1 MSHAR
6 ILFIPTHAT
15 LAAPFLL
22 VDREGRVVGRG
33 ELDPHQVDAPPSMR
47 TIAVAPG
54 ADVMTRWL
62 DLPPGNAAQARAAA
76 RWALRDQ
83 AAGEVEGLDVA
94 LRAAPVDGGPRLT
107 AAVSAKLL
115 QAWLR
120 WMETFDLR
128 PEAIVPDNLCLPPPD
143 EVETLTAARVGA
155 DIALRG
161 PAFAATVQP
170 DLAEAVA
177 AGRALN
183 WLEGEALDAALAAGA
198 LAAPVDLL
206 QVHDRRERGQA
217 AKGWRLAAG
226 LAAVLL
232 ASPLI
237 LSVAEGLGDRAA
249 TDRADADARA
259 GAVKLY
265 PELATVG
272 DPASEALRRLDAG
285 PPPGGTARA
294 LAAIFAAVERVPGA
308 ELDDAA
314 LGGEGLRVTL
324 AHSAFNDLDAIRADL
339 AEAGLAV
346 VDETSAEEEG
356 RMVSTLSLGALS
368 LGGAR

>member
-15 LAAPFLL
+15 LAARFLL

-33 ELDPHQVDAPPSMR
+33 ELDPHQSETPPLLR

-62 DLPPGNAAQARAAA
+62 DLPPGNMAQARAAA

-94 LRAAPVDGGPRLT
+94 LGAPTDGGPRLT

-120 WMETFDLR
+120 WMETFDIR
-128 PEAIVPDNLCLPPPD
+128 PDAVVPDNLCLPAPL
-143 EVETLTAARVGA
+143 EAETLTAAQVGA
-155 DIALRG
+155 DVALRG
-161 PAFAATVQP
+161 VAFAATVQP
-170 DLAEAVA
+170 DLAEAIA

-183 WLEGEALDAALAAGA
+183 WLEGEALDAAMAAGA
-198 LAAPVDLL
+198 MAAPVDLL

-217 AKGWRLAAG
+217 VRGWRLAAG
-226 LAAVLL
+226 LAAALL
-232 ASPLI
+232 ISPLI
-237 LSVAEGLGDRAA
+237 LMAAEGLRDRAA
-249 TDRADADARA
+249 ADRAAADARA

-265 PELATVG
+265 PELATAD
-272 DPASEALRRLDAG
+272 DPAPEALRRLDAG

-294 LAAIFAAVERVPGA
+294 TAAVFAAVERLPGA
-308 ELDDAA
+308 ELDDAT

-324 AHSAFNDLDAIRADL
+324 AHPTFNDLDAVHADL

-346 VDETSAEEEG
+346 VDETSAEEGG
-356 RMVSTLSLGALS
+356 RMVSTLTI
-368 LGGAR
+368 GGAR

>member
-6 ILFIPTHAT
+6 ILFIPTNAT
-15 LAAPFLL
+15 LPARFLL

-33 ELDPHQVDAPPSMR
+33 ELDPHQAEAPPPLR

-62 DLPPGNAAQARAAA
+62 DLPPGNMAQARAAA

-94 LRAAPVDGGPRLT
+94 LGAPADGGPWLT

-120 WMETFDLR
+120 WMETFDIR
-128 PEAIVPDNLCLPPPD
+128 PEAVVPDNLCLPAPL
-143 EVETLTAARVGA
+143 EAETLTAAQVGA
-155 DIALRG
+155 DVALRG
-161 PAFAATVQP
+161 VAFAATVQP
-170 DLAEAVA
+170 DLAEAIA

-217 AKGWRLAAG
+217 ARGWRLAAG
-226 LAAVLL
+226 LAAALL
-232 ASPLI
+232 ISPLV
-237 LSVAEGLGDRAA
+237 LMAAEGLRDRAA
-249 TDRADADARA
+249 AERAGADAKA

-265 PELATVG
+265 PELATAD
-272 DPASEALRRLDAG
+272 DPAPEALRRLDAG
-285 PPPGGTARA
+285 APPGGTARA
-294 LAAIFAAVERVPGA
+294 LAAVFAAVERVPGA
-308 ELDDAA
+308 ELDDAT

-324 AHSAFNDLDAIRADL
+324 AHPTFNDLDAVRADL

-346 VDETSAEEEG
+346 VDETSAEEAG
-356 RMVSTLSLGALS
+356 RMVSTLTI
-368 LGGAR
+368 GGAR

>member
-15 LAAPFLL
+15 LPARFLL

-33 ELDPHQVDAPPSMR
+33 ELDPHQADAPPPMR

-62 DLPPGNAAQARAAA
+62 ELPPGNAAQARAAA

-94 LRAAPVDGGPRLT
+94 LGAAPVDGGPRLT
-107 AAVSAKLL
+107 AAASATLL

-120 WMETFDLR
+120 WMETFDIR
-128 PEAIVPDNLCLPPPD
+128 PEAIVPDSLCLPAPL
-143 EVETLTAARVGA
+143 EAETLSAARVGA
-155 DIALRG
+155 DVALRG
-161 PAFAATVQP
+161 STFAVTVQP
-170 DLAEAVA
+170 DLAETIT
-177 AGRALN
+177 AGRAVD

-226 LAAVLL
+226 LGAVLL
-232 ASPLI
+232 LSPLI
-237 LSVAEGLGDRAA
+237 LMAAEGVRDRSAADRAGA
-249 TDRADADARA
+249 AAKA

-265 PELATVG
+265 PELATAD
-272 DPASEALRRLDAG
+272 DPATEALRRRGAG

-294 LAAIFAAVERVPGA
+294 LAAVFAAAERVPGA
-308 ELDDAA
+308 ELDDAT

-324 AHSAFNDLDAIRADL
+324 SHPTFKDLDAVRADL

-346 VDETSAEEEG
+346 VDENSAEEEG
-356 RMVSTLSLGALS
+356 RMVSTLTI
-368 LGGAR
+368 GGAR

>member
-6 ILFIPTHAT
+6 ILFIPTNAT
-15 LAAPFLL
+15 LPARFLL

-33 ELDPHQVDAPPSMR
+33 ELDPHQAEAPPPMR

-62 DLPPGNAAQARAAA
+62 DLPPGNMAQVRAAA

-83 AAGEVEGLDVA
+83 AADEVDGLDVA
-94 LRAAPVDGGPRLT
+94 LGAAPVGGGPRLM

-120 WMETFDLR
+120 WMETFDIR
-128 PEAIVPDNLCLPPPD
+128 PDVVVPDNLCLPAPLD
-143 EVETLTAARVGA
+143 AQTLTAAQVGA
-155 DIALRG
+155 DVALRG
-161 PAFAATVQP
+161 PAFAVTVQP
-170 DLAEAVA
+170 DLAEAIA
-177 AGRALN
+177 AGRALD

-217 AKGWRLAAG
+217 ARGWRLAAG
-226 LAAVLL
+226 LAAALL
-232 ASPLI
+232 ISPLI
-237 LSVAEGLGDRAA
+237 LMAAEGLRDRAA
-249 TDRADADARA
+249 ADRAGADARA
-259 GAVKLY
+259 AAVKLY
-265 PELATVG
+265 PELAPTK
-272 DPASEALRRLDAG
+272 DAAPEALRRLDAG

-294 LAAIFAAVERVPGA
+294 LAAVFAAVERLPGA

-314 LGGEGLRVTL
+314 LGGEGLRVGLTH
-324 AHSAFNDLDAIRADL
+324 ANFNDLDAVRAGL
-339 AEAGLAV
+339 SEAGLAV
-346 VDETSAEEEG
+346 VDEASAEEGG
-356 RMVSTLSLGALS
+356 RMLSTLKI
-368 LGGAR
+368 GGAR

>member
-6 ILFIPTHAT
+6 ILFIPTNAT
-15 LAAPFLL
+15 LPARFLL

-33 ELDPHQVDAPPSMR
+33 ELDPHQAEAPPPLR

-62 DLPPGNAAQARAAA
+62 DLPPGNMAQARAAA

-94 LRAAPVDGGPRLT
+94 LGAPADGGPWLT

-120 WMETFDLR
+120 WMETFDIR
-128 PEAIVPDNLCLPPPD
+128 PEAVVPDNLCLPAPL
-143 EVETLTAARVGA
+143 EAETLTAAQVGA
-155 DIALRG
+155 DVALRG
-161 PAFAATVQP
+161 VAFAATVQP
-170 DLAEAVA
+170 DLAEAIA
-177 AGRALN
+177 TGRALD
-183 WLEGEALDAALAAGA
+183 WLEGEALDATLAAGA

-206 QVHDRRERGQA
+206 QVHDRRERGQTA
-217 AKGWRLAAG
+217 RGWRLAAG
-226 LAAVLL
+226 LAAALL
-232 ASPLI
+232 ISPLV
-237 LSVAEGLGDRAA
+237 LMAAEGLRDRAA
-249 TDRADADARA
+249 AERAGAEAKA

-265 PELATVG
+265 PELATAD
-272 DPASEALRRLDAG
+272 DPAPEALRRLDAG
-285 PPPGGTARA
+285 APPGGTARA
-294 LAAIFAAVERVPGA
+294 LAAVFAAVERVPGA
-308 ELDDAA
+308 ELDDAI

-324 AHSAFNDLDAIRADL
+324 AHPTFNDLDAVRADL

-346 VDETSAEEEG
+346 VDETSAEEAG
-356 RMVSTLSLGALS
+356 RMVSTLTIGA
-368 LGGAR
+368 AR

>member
-6 ILFIPTHAT
+6 ILFIPTNAT
-15 LAAPFLL
+15 LPARFLL

-33 ELDPHQVDAPPSMR
+33 ELDPHQSETPPLLR

-62 DLPPGNAAQARAAA
+62 DLPPGNMAQARAAA

-94 LRAAPVDGGPRLT
+94 LGAPADGGPRLT

-120 WMETFDLR
+120 WMETFDIR
-128 PEAIVPDNLCLPPPD
+128 PEAVVPDNLCLPAPL
-143 EVETLTAARVGA
+143 EAETLTAAQVGA
-155 DIALRG
+155 DVALRG
-161 PAFAATVQP
+161 VAFAATVQP
-170 DLAEAVA
+170 DLAEAIA
-177 AGRALN
+177 AGRALD
-183 WLEGEALDAALAAGA
+183 WLEGEAMDAAMAAGA
-198 LAAPVDLL
+198 MAAPVDLL

-217 AKGWRLAAG
+217 ARGWRLAAG
-226 LAAVLL
+226 LAAALL
-232 ASPLI
+232 ISPLV
-237 LSVAEGLGDRAA
+237 LMAAEGLRDRAGA
-249 TDRADADARA
+249 ERAGADAKV

-265 PELATVG
+265 PELATAD
-272 DPASEALRRLDAG
+272 DPAPEALRRLDAG
-285 PPPGGTARA
+285 APPGGTARA
-294 LAAIFAAVERVPGA
+294 LAAVFAAVERVPGA
-308 ELDDAA
+308 ELDDAT

-324 AHSAFNDLDAIRADL
+324 AHPTFNDLDAVRADL

-346 VDETSAEEEG
+346 VDETSAEEAG
-356 RMVSTLSLGALS
+356 RMVSTLTIGA
-368 LGGAR
+368 AR

>member
-33 ELDPHQVDAPPSMR
+33 ELDPHQADAPPPMR

-62 DLPPGNAAQARAAA
+62 DLPPGTAAQGRAAA
-76 RWALRDQ
+76 RWTLRDQ
-83 AAGEVEGLDVA
+83 AASDVEGLDVA
-94 LRAAPVDGGPRLT
+94 LGAHLGVAPADGGLRLT

-120 WMETFDLR
+120 WMETFDIR
-128 PEAIVPDNLCLPPPD
+128 PEAIVPDALCLPAPS
-143 EVETLTAARVGA
+143 EAETLTAARLGA
-155 DIALRG
+155 DVALRG
-161 PAFAATVQP
+161 AAFAATVQP
-170 DLAEAVA
+170 DLVEAAA
-177 AGRALN
+177 AGRALA

-198 LAAPVDLL
+198 MAAPVDLL
-206 QVHDRRERGQA
+206 QAQDRRERGQA

-226 LAAVLL
+226 LAAAVL

-237 LSVAEGLGDRAA
+237 LLAAEGLKDRAA
-249 TDRADADARA
+249 ADRADAGAKA

-265 PELATVG
+265 PELATAD
-272 DPASEALRRLDAG
+272 DPASEALRRLKSG

-294 LAAIFAAVERVPGA
+294 LAAVFASVERVPGA
-308 ELDDAA
+308 ELDAA
-314 LGGEGLRVTL
+314 AVGDEGLRVTI
-324 AHSAFNDLDAIRADL
+324 AHPAFADLDAIRADL

-356 RMVSTLSLGALS
+356 RMVSTLSV
-368 LGGAR
+368 GGAR

>member
-15 LAAPFLL
+15 LAARFLL

-33 ELDPHQVDAPPSMR
+33 ELDPHQADAPPSMR

-54 ADVMTRWL
+54 ADVMIRWL

-94 LRAAPVDGGPRLT
+94 FAVLADDGPRLT
-107 AAVSAKLL
+107 AAVSTTLL

-120 WMETFDLR
+120 WMETFDIR
-128 PEAIVPDNLCLPPPD
+128 PEAVLPDNLCLPAPV
-143 EVETLTAARVGA
+143 EAETLTAARVGA
-155 DIALRG
+155 DVALRG
-161 PAFAATVQP
+161 PDFAVTVQP
-170 DLAEAVA
+170 ELVEAVA
-177 AGRALN
+177 GGRALA

-217 AKGWRLAAG
+217 AKGWRRAAG
-226 LAAVLL
+226 LAAALL
-232 ASPLI
+232 VSPLV
-237 LSVAEGLGDRAA
+237 LMAAEGLRDRAA
-249 TDRADADARA
+249 ADRAEAGARA

-265 PELATVG
+265 PELATA
-272 DPASEALRRLDAG
+272 DDAAPEALHRLDAG

-294 LAAIFAAVERVPGA
+294 LAAVFAAVERLPGA
-308 ELDDAA
+308 ELDDAV
-314 LGGEGLRVTL
+314 LSGEGLRVTL
-324 AHSAFNDLDAIRADL
+324 AHPAFSDLDAIRADL
-339 AEAGLAV
+339 ASAGLAV

>member
-6 ILFIPTHAT
+6 ILFIPTHAA
-15 LAAPFLL
+15 LAARFLL

-33 ELDPHQVDAPPSMR
+33 ELDPHQADAPPSMR

-62 DLPPGNAAQARAAA
+62 DLSPGNMAQARAAA

-94 LRAAPVDGGPRLT
+94 LGVAPVDGGPRLT
-107 AAVSAKLL
+107 AVVSAKLL
-115 QAWLR
+115 QVWLR
-120 WMETFDLR
+120 WMETFDIR
-128 PEAIVPDNLCLPPPD
+128 PEAVVPDNLCLPAPL
-143 EVETLTAARVGA
+143 EAEMLTAAQVGA
-155 DIALRG
+155 DVALRG
-161 PAFAATVQP
+161 PAFAVTVQP

-177 AGRALN
+177 AGRSLT
-183 WLEGEALDAALAAGA
+183 WLEGETLDAALAAGA
-198 LAAPVDLL
+198 MAAPVDLL
-206 QVHDRRERGQA
+206 QVHDRRERGQT

-226 LAAVLL
+226 LAAALL

-237 LSVAEGLGDRAA
+237 LMAAEGLRDRTAADRAEA
-249 TDRADADARA
+249 GARA

-265 PELATVG
+265 PELATAD
-272 DPASEALRRLDAG
+272 DPAPEALRRLDAG

-294 LAAIFAAVERVPGA
+294 MAAVFAAVERVPGA
-308 ELDDAA
+308 ELDDAT

-324 AHSAFNDLDAIRADL
+324 AHPTFNDLDAVRADL

-346 VDETSAEEEG
+346 ADETSAEEGG
-356 RMVSTLSLGALS
+356 RMVSTLTI
-368 LGGAR
+368 GGAR

>member
-6 ILFIPTHAT
+6 ILFIPTNAT
-15 LAAPFLL
+15 LPARFLL

-33 ELDPHQVDAPPSMR
+33 ELDPHQAEAPPPLR

-62 DLPPGNAAQARAAA
+62 ELPPGNMAQARAAA

-94 LRAAPVDGGPRLT
+94 LGAPADGGPRLT

-120 WMETFDLR
+120 WMETFDIR
-128 PEAIVPDNLCLPPPD
+128 PEAVVPDNLCLPAPL
-143 EVETLTAARVGA
+143 EAETLTAAQVGA
-155 DIALRG
+155 DVALRG
-161 PAFAATVQP
+161 VAFAATVQA
-170 DLAEAVA
+170 DLAEAIA
-177 AGRALN
+177 TGRALD

-198 LAAPVDLL
+198 LGAPVDLL

-217 AKGWRLAAG
+217 VKGWRLAAG
-226 LAAVLL
+226 LAAALL
-232 ASPLI
+232 ISPLV
-237 LSVAEGLGDRAA
+237 LMAAEGLRDRAA
-249 TDRADADARA
+249 AERAGADAKA

-265 PELATVG
+265 PELATAD
-272 DPASEALRRLDAG
+272 DPAPEALRRLDAG
-285 PPPGGTARA
+285 APPGGTARA
-294 LAAIFAAVERVPGA
+294 LAAVFVAVERVPGA
-308 ELDDAA
+308 EVDDAT

-324 AHSAFNDLDAIRADL
+324 AHPTFNDLDAVRADL

-346 VDETSAEEEG
+346 VDETSAEEAG
-356 RMVSTLSLGALS
+356 RMVSTLTIGA
-368 LGGAR
+368 AR